1 MVAVE
6 MVSNWRFEGRVNRSC
21 REGEKEGDRVKEG
34 RRLRMVQS
42 AWLEHLKE
50 QNYPFAVMGKT
61 VEKKIWGE
69 KSLILDKVNVRYA
82 IGV

>member
-1 MVAVE
+1 M
-6 MVSNWRFEGRVNRSC
+6 
-21 REGEKEGDRVKEG
+21 KEG